1 MRRQA
6 TGLVSY
12 LSVFQYFFVM
22 VQRLDLKLG
31 FACNNNC
38 LSCPQAHRRH
48 LGDLSTA
55 QAKELILAG
64 LRDGAW
70 ELVLTGGEPTVRN
83 DFLEL
88 TQFARQKGYKRVQLQ
103 SNGRMLSYKSFAK
116 QAVEAGVT
124 DFCVGLHSDKAEVHD
139 SLTRSPGSFEQAVLG
154 IKNLV
159 GLKQRVT
166 INSVI
171 HKLDFERLP
180 MRAELAVNL
189 GINQF
194 QLAFIHCVGNA
205 KQNIDLLLPKKSEV
219 KPFVHKALDI
229 ALAAGLKAMVE
240 AYPYCFMEG
249 YEKYCSELYMPRSE
263 IRDAE
268 GVIEDFDFVRK
279 NSGKSKHLKCGECR
293 FDLVCEGPWKEYI
306 EKFGWSEFVPVKGR
320 KVLSPRDLLGEN

>member
-1 MRRQA
+1 
-6 TGLVSY
+6 
-12 LSVFQYFFVM
+12 M

-55 QAKELILAG
+55 EAKELILAG
-64 LRDGAW
+64 LRDKAW
-70 ELVLTGGEPTVRN
+70 ELVLTGGEPTVRG
-83 DFLEL
+83 DFFEL
-88 TQFARQKGYKRVQLQ
+88 VKFARQNGYQQVQLQ
-103 SNGRMLSYKSFAK
+103 TNGRMLSYNSFAR
-116 QAVEAGVT
+116 QAVNAGVT
-124 DFCVGLHSDKAEVHD
+124 DFCIGLHSDKAEVHD
-139 SLTRSPGSFEQAVLG
+139 ALTRSPGSFEQAVQG

-159 GLKQRVT
+159 ELKQRVT

-180 MRAELAVNL
+180 KRAELAVNL

-205 KQNIDLLLPKKSEV
+205 AKNIDLLLPKKSEV
-219 KPFVHKALDI
+219 MPFVHSALDI
-229 ALAAGLKAMVE
+229 ALAAGLKTMVE
-240 AYPYCFMEG
+240 AYPYCFMAG

-268 GVIEDFDFVRK
+268 GVIEDFDSVRK
-279 NSGKSKHLKCGECR
+279 SSGKAKHFKCRECK
-293 FDLVCEGPWKEYI
+293 FDLVCEGPWKEYP
-306 EKFGWSEFVPVKGR
+306 EKFGWAEFKQVKGK

>member
-1 MRRQA
+1 
-6 TGLVSY
+6 
-12 LSVFQYFFVM
+12 M
-22 VQRLDLKLG
+22 VERLDLKLG
-31 FACNNNC
+31 FKCNNNC

-64 LRDGAW
+64 LKDGAW
-70 ELVLTGGEPTVRN
+70 ELVLTGGEPTVRS
-83 DFLEL
+83 DFFEL
-88 TQFARQKGYKRVQLQ
+88 VGFAREKGYKRVQLQ
-103 SNGRMLSYKSFAK
+103 TNGRMLSYKSFAG

-124 DFCVGLHSDKAEVHD
+124 DFCFGLHSDSAEVHD
-139 SLTRSPGSFEQAVLG
+139 ALTRSAGSFEQCVQG

-171 HKLDFERLP
+171 HKLDFEMLP
-180 MRAELAVNL
+180 KRAELAVNL
-189 GINQF
+189 EVKQF

-205 KQNIDLLLPKKSEV
+205 FKNIDALLPKKSDV
-219 KPFVHKALDI
+219 RPFVHSALGI
-229 ALAAGLKAMVE
+229 VLGAGLRAMVE

-268 GVIEDFDFVRK
+268 GVVKDFDSVRK
-279 NSGKSKHLKCGECR
+279 NSGKAKHEKCKQCR
-293 FDLVCEGPWKEYI
+293 FDLVCEGPWKEYPQ
-306 EKFGWSEFVPVKGR
+306 KFGWSEFKPVKGK
-320 KVLSPRDLLGEN
+320 KVLGPEELL